1 MEEDLGREP
10 HEMHEDTVE
19 AIDRMQEQ
27 LVQEKSDRQQ
37 QRNSLNFIGLS
48 TGILSTLA
56 AIAAMQG

>member
-27 LVQEKSDRQQ
+27 LVHEKFDQQ
-37 QRNSLNFIGLS
+37 SNQR
-48 TGILSTLA
+48 TVTLFYF
-56 AIAAMQG
+56 

>member
-1 MEEDLGREP
+1 
-10 HEMHEDTVE
+10 MHEDTVE

>member
-27 LVQEKSDRQQ
+27 LAQEKSDRQQ

>member
-37 QRNSLNFIGLS
+37 QRNSLNFISLS